1 MIAVVCCMIEGA
13 ALDGFAQCRLANA
26 RDVTVQWAGIGADWT
41 YYRSSKIHVLPRATA
56 TVAVAL
62 RSATATCRS
71 SATPA

>member
-1 MIAVVCCMIEGA
+1 MGSRNAVWQMLEV
-13 ALDGFAQCRLANA
+13 L
-26 RDVTVQWAGIGADWT
+26 TVQWAGIGADWT

-71 SATPA
+71 GATPA